1 MSAADVSLVET
12 FRTAIFAGDEQAA
25 LSVLAPDVEFVR
37 LGTTMRGIDE
47 VRDGY
52 LRGGTAP
59 QEPEDLEMEFDPGEL
74 EDLGDG
80 RVGATNH
87 QVYRSKESGEL
98 AYERHARVEYEI
110 RDGKIVRY
118 DATYLEDEPGS

>member
-1 MSAADVSLVET
+1 MSAADVAVVET
-12 FRTAIFAGDEQAA
+12 FRAAFFAGDEQAA
-25 LSVLAPDVEFVR
+25 ISLLAPDVEFVR
-37 LGTTMRGIDE
+37 LGTTMRGVDE

-59 QEPEDLEMEFDPGEL
+59 PQPEDMNMDFDAGNL

-87 QVYRSKESGEL
+87 LVYRSKESGEL
-98 AYERHARVEYEI
+98 AYEQRARVEYEI
-110 RDGKIVRY
+110 RDGKIARY
-118 DATYLEDEPGS
+118 DATMLDS

>member
-1 MSAADVSLVET
+1 MSAADVAVVET
-12 FRTAIFAGDEQAA
+12 FRAAFFAGDEQAA
-25 LSVLAPDVEFVR
+25 LSLLAPDVEFVR
-37 LGTTMRGIDE
+37 LGTTMRGIEE

-52 LRGGTAP
+52 LRGGTQA
-59 QEPEDLEMEFDPGEL
+59 QEPEDLDMEFDPGEL
-74 EDLGDG
+74 EDIGDG

-98 AYERHARVEYEI
+98 ASERYARVVYEI

-118 DATYLEDEPGS
+118 DATMLEDEAGS